1 MNVVPDV
8 NWEKIKQEYIE
19 NCKTVKLN
27 YLAEKYGVPPGT
39 LRSRKNR
46 EKWDDELKGTGRK
59 VKESPGSKESPSPK
73 NVATKKDNATQ
84 QEEQR
89 EDVATEMSEEMA
101 ADLKASGLTEKH
113 QLFCLYYI
121 KCWNATKAYHQ
132 AYKCGWAVANK
143 NAHRLLKKPYIIK
156 EIEKL
161 KKQIRQGI
169 KLEAMAVLQKYI
181 DIAFSDITDFVE
193 FGYKEVTKKEVVGID
208 RDGNPIINEDT
219 HSFNYVDFIN
229 SSQVDGTIISEV
241 RQGKDGVAIKLVDKM
256 KALEKLELYFDLL
269 PDKWKRKLEE
279 EKLEVQKKR
288 LDIDDKDKTM
298 KVIIVDDVPEGEA

>member
-46 EKWDDELKGTGRK
+46 EKWDDELKGAGR
-59 VKESPGSKESPSPK
+59 ESRENPGSKGNPDSK
-73 NVATKKDNATQ
+73 DVATKKHNATQ
-84 QEEQR
+84 REEEYKDVA
-89 EDVATEMSEEMA
+89 EDVATEMAEE
-101 ADLKASGLTEKH
+101 LKASGLTEKH

-121 KCWNATKAYHQ
+121 KCWNVSKAYQQ
-132 AYKCGWAVANK
+132 AYKCSWTVANK

-156 EIEKL
+156 EIDKL

-181 DIAFSDITDFVE
+181 DIAFADMAE
-193 FGYKEVTKKEVVGID
+193 FTTFGRKEID
-208 RDGNPIINEDT
+208 LGKDEDGNPIKAKV
-219 HSFNYVDFIN
+219 NYVDFHN
-229 SSQVDGTIISEV
+229 SGEVDGTIIQEV
-241 RQGKDGVAIKLVDKM
+241 SQGKDGVKIKLADRM

-269 PDKWKRKLEE
+269 PDQWKRKLEE

-298 KVIIVDDVPEGEA
+298 KVIIVDDVPEGEAE